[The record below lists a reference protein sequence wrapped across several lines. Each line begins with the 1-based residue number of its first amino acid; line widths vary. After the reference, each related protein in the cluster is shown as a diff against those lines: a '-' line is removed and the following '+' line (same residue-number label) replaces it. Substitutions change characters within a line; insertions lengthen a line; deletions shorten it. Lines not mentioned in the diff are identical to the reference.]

1 VGNSPGRAAGGDE
14 RVRDVVIIGGGAA
27 GLAAASV
34 LADRDLLVLDEAERL
49 GGRLLS
55 IARPDGGWINLGAH
69 VLTGGSSRIAALVA
83 EAGLG
88 TLPVSG
94 VGSAIWFGD
103 RLYTRRRAEAYPVV
117 LPLSARERIALAR
130 AGLRIRLLAGRWR
143 RSSRRRPG
151 ESWPDYR
158 RRMGGF
164 ESRRTFA
171 ELLGDPPAR
180 VAAIFR
186 AAARRSAGEA
196 DEVTAGA
203 ALAIFG
209 ALWGRGASGAVTNV
223 AGGPGRVG
231 ERWQARLG
239 NRAVLGAR
247 VTEVREHPAH
257 TEVRYVRGGHARRL
271 VARHVILAVPA
282 PAASA
287 LMPGAPAAIGAEL
300 RGIAYG
306 PFVCVGLVTADIGA
320 VPWDDVYAI
329 VTPGLA
335 FDMVFHHSSSVSPGQ
350 PVPGCKSLMAYA
362 GGARARDLLG
372 APDEKIREAF
382 TADLERVLPH
392 LRGHVAAA
400 VVKKWRHGNCYATPS
415 SGLDQVLEW
424 NRRPGARVWLAG
436 DYFGALGGTA
446 EAAAAS
452 GFAAADGVAQAL
464 TGEAAAGQAG
474 PERAVAAYR
483 ETGEGNG

>member
-1 VGNSPGRAAGGDE
+1 MDNSAGWPADGDE
-14 RVRDVVIIGGGAA
+14 RVLDVVIVGGGVA

-34 LADRDLLVLDEAERL
+34 LADRELLVLDEAERL
-49 GGRLLS
+49 GGRLHS
-55 IARPDGGWINLGAH
+55 IPRADGGWINLGAH

-83 EAGLG
+83 EAGLD
-88 TLPVSG
+88 TLPVLG
-94 VGSAIWFGD
+94 IGSAIWFGD

-130 AGLRIRLLAGRWR
+130 AGLRIRLLAAGWR

-151 ESWPDYR
+151 EPWPDYR
-158 RRMGGF
+158 RRLGGF
-164 ESRRTFA
+164 QSRRTFA

-186 AAARRSAGEA
+186 TAARRSAGEA

-209 ALWGRGASGAVTNV
+209 ALWGRAASGAVTNV
-223 AGGPGRVG
+223 AGGAGRVG

-239 NRAVLGAR
+239 NRVVLGAR

-257 TEVRYVRGGHARRL
+257 TEVRYVRRGHASRL
-271 VARHVILAVPA
+271 LARHVILAVPA

-287 LMPGAPAAIGAEL
+287 LLPGAPAEIGDEL

-306 PFVCVGLVTADIGA
+306 PFVCVGLATADIGA

-335 FDMVFHHSSSVSPGQ
+335 FDMLFHHSSSVPRGQ
-350 PVPGCKSLMAYA
+350 PVPGRKSLMIYA

-372 APDEKIREAF
+372 APDEQIRQAF
-382 TADLERVLPH
+382 TADLERVLPQV
-392 LRGHVAAA
+392 RGHVAAA
-400 VVKKWRHGNCYATPS
+400 VVQKWRHGNCYATPW

-424 NRRPGARVWLAG
+424 NRRPGARVRLAG

-446 EAAAAS
+446 EAAADS
-452 GFAAADGVAQAL
+452 GFAAADGVARAL
-464 TGEAAAGQAG
+464 AGAAAAGQAG
-474 PERAVAAYR
+474 REQAVAAYR
-483 ETGEGNG
+483 KTGESNG